1 MSQEVPVRVLD
12 EMMTYYRERANEYDE
27 WFYRRGR
34 YDRGKQSN
42 ALWFAEADE
51 VFKALADFHMQGE
64 LLELAP
70 GTGIWT
76 ERLLGT
82 ASTVTAIDASNEMI
96 AINRARV
103 NSERV
108 EYIRADLF
116 SWQPARKYDGIFFG
130 FWLSHVPHERLDPF
144 FDMLAAA
151 LHPGGKIFFVDGR
164 REPTSTA
171 ANHQLPGEGE
181 QLMTRKLN
189 DGRAFEIVKNFYD
202 PRLLAARFA
211 RHGLDMTV
219 QETATYFLYGYGE
232 KGKFMP
238 QALAHM

>member
-1 MSQEVPVRVLD
+1 MSQEVPASVLN

-34 YDRGKQSN
+34 FDRGAQSN

-51 VFKALADFHMQGE
+51 VFDALARFDMQDE

-76 ERLLGT
+76 ERLLRT
-82 ASTVTAIDASNEMI
+82 ASSVTAIDASNEMI

-108 EYIRADLF
+108 TYAQADLF
-116 SWQPARKYDGIFFG
+116 SWQPPRMYDGVFFG
-130 FWLSHVPHERLDPF
+130 FWLSHVPHERLAPF
-144 FDMLAAA
+144 LDMLAAA

-171 ANHQLPGEGE
+171 TNHQLPGEGE

-202 PRLLAARFA
+202 PKLLAARFA
-211 RHGLDMTV
+211 QHGLNVTV

-232 KGKFMP
+232 KGKP
-238 QALAHM
+238 VS

>member
-1 MSQEVPVRVLD
+1 MSQEVPAKVLD
-12 EMMTYYRERANEYDE
+12 EMMLYYRERANEYDE

-34 YDRGKQSN
+34 YDRGAQSN

-51 VFKALADFHMQGE
+51 VFDALAHFHMQGE

-76 ERLLGT
+76 ERLLKT
-82 ASTVTAIDASNEMI
+82 ASSVTAVDASNEMM

-108 EYIRADLF
+108 EYVQADLF
-116 SWQPARKYDGIFFG
+116 NWQPPRLYDGIFFG
-130 FWLSHVPHERLDPF
+130 FWLSHVPLERLDAF
-144 FDMLAAA
+144 LNMLAAA
-151 LHPGGKIFFVDGR
+151 LRPGGKIFFVDGR
-164 REPTSTA
+164 REPGGTA
-171 ANHQLPGEGE
+171 ANHQLPVEGE

-202 PRLLAARFA
+202 PVALARRFA
-211 RHGLDMTV
+211 QHGLAVTM
-219 QETATYFLYGYGE
+219 QETATYFLFGYGE
-232 KGKFMP
+232 RGKSVF
-238 QALAHM
+238 